1 MERRTLEENREN
13 KRDYA
18 VLVGLRS
25 PVLREDNA
33 DEESLAELAALVET
47 AGGQAVGTILQSRE
61 KPDPHS
67 FIGEAKVEDVAYQ
80 ESIDVTAVC
89 PPKVLGQLKD
99 YIEGWTEPKE
109 DWE

>member
-1 MERRTLEENREN
+1 MATGVSIIARIG
-13 KRDYA
+13 KRLDAGAHRVILRLPYSQGG
-18 VLVGLRS
+18 LVDMLYR
-25 PVLREDNA
+25 
-33 DEESLAELAALVET
+33 
-47 AGGQAVGTILQSRE
+47 
-61 KPDPHS
+61 
-67 FIGEAKVEDVAYQ
+67 EAKVEDVAYQ

>member
-47 AGGQAVGTILQSRE
+47 AGGQAVGSQRLPVIVTHTSVLYPKRLQRIGRFMQVYQPIAQYGIIQRSR
-61 KPDPHS
+61 
-67 FIGEAKVEDVAYQ
+67 Q
-80 ESIDVTAVC
+80 
-89 PPKVLGQLKD
+89 
-99 YIEGWTEPKE
+99 
-109 DWE
+109 